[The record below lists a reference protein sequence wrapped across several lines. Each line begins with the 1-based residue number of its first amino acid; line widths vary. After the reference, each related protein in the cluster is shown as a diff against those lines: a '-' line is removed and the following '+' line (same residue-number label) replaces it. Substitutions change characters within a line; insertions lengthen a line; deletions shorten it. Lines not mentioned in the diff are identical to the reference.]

1 MTENI
6 CWSESETGY
15 IRIKR
20 KEINSYITDDL
31 LTATQTWR
39 RIKRYGWPQG
49 KGYLVEPRGLFG
61 IVELFDR
68 EKENYLAWKKENG

>member
-49 KGYLVEPRGLFG
+49 KGYLAEPRGLFSV
-61 IVELFDR
+61 VELFDR